1 MSLDLENLL
10 KGWPHEPGQI
20 KVRKIL
26 GDDGREKLQ
35 LRIDLG
41 LIQMNCEG
49 RPDGERPHGF
59 DSLLDYHKNEARKK
73 DSRDEP
79 YLLSVEDVG
88 ELQQE
93 GIQFYH
99 RYVSLF
105 QLDDYRGVIRDT
117 KRNLELCSFVAEHVD
132 REDLAWS
139 LQQFRPYV
147 IMMKTRAEASIDLD
161 NDNFT
166 LAVER
171 IEKGREEIEEF
182 LATSPNPEA
191 VENSQEIAFLDE
203 WLREVCERKP
213 LTKLERLEKEM
224 EMAIATEAYERAAQ
238 LRDAIREYR
247 ETNPAS

>member
-1 MSLDLENLL
+1 MSLDLDNLL

-59 DSLLDYHKNEARKK
+59 DSLLEYHKNEARKK
-73 DSRDEP
+73 DAEGER
-79 YLLSVEDVG
+79 YQLSVEDVG

-93 GIQFYH
+93 GIQYYH

-105 QLDDYRGVIRDT
+105 QLDDYQGVIRDT
-117 KRNLELCSFVAEHVD
+117 RRNLELCSFVAKHVD

-161 NDNFT
+161 EDNFT
-166 LAVER
+166 SAVER
-171 IEKGREEIEEF
+171 IEKGRAEIEEF
-182 LATSPNPEA
+182 LAASPNPEA

-203 WLREVCERKP
+203 WLQEVRDRKP

-224 EMAIATEAYERAAQ
+224 EMAIAAEAYERAAQ

-247 ETNPAS
+247 ETHPAG

>member
-41 LIQMNCEG
+41 LIQMNCDG

-59 DSLLDYHKNEARKK
+59 DSLLDYHKSEALKK
-73 DSRDEP
+73 DYQGEP

-93 GIQFYH
+93 GIQYYH

-105 QLDDYRGVIRDT
+105 QLDDYEGVIRDT

-161 NDNFT
+161 TDNFAS
-166 LAVER
+166 AVEC
-171 IEKGREEIEEF
+171 IERGRAEIEEF
-182 LATSPNPEA
+182 LSASPNPEA
-191 VENSQEIAFLDE
+191 IENSQELAFLDE
-203 WLREVCERKP
+203 WLREVRDRKP

-224 EMAIATEAYERAAQ
+224 ETAIATEAYERAAQ
-238 LRDAIREYR
+238 LRDAIRKYR
-247 ETNPAS
+247 ETHSAG